1 MAEKFQAVECIGPD
15 LDGYD
20 IDEAIAGYRL
30 QLSCLSLDAH
40 LSLRKFIAQPVLL
53 ILQSDAKPR
62 HFHGH
67 VTQCR
72 LQGANG
78 GMARYLLTIEP
89 WLAFLRYRRD
99 SRVYQDLTVPEIIDA
114 VLRDY
119 QGQGKLQPQWRM
131 DLRDTRVYARRSLV
145 TQYQESDLAFISRLL
160 SEEGMFYYVEH
171 AGVSNSPSLGAHT
184 VVIADH
190 NASFQSNAR
199 ADVQFTQASAVMAQ
213 DSIDRW
219 RSLDRWQTNSVEI
232 LTWDYRQASVHDK
245 NGALLHQVSYFSHRY
260 LQLYMMDI
268 TPFTDRDLGTWDFF
282 VALKDACE
290 KIGAKCSSKP
300 EDLALVTRI
309 RANTGEACP
318 RDGYWL
324 VADTM
329 DKQMEL
335 QRGQSMP
342 PHQGRNVCWEWVSR
356 DFIPEG
362 LYSD

>member
-1 MAEKFQAVECIGPD
+1 MLIFNHVTGADYIDFDPATGLWRYPETEPHTPELDIIARFALPVRGSFTEVDGHRYYLYWTADRTLIFRLPDCTEYALFRHLDGAHFADLREEKRIEIGPATSC
-15 LDGYD
+15 DGT
-20 IDEAIAGYRL
+20 AIPGYSTVRL
-30 QLSCLSLDAH
+30 
-40 LSLRKFIAQPVLL
+40 
-53 ILQSDAKPR
+53 
-62 HFHGH
+62 
-67 VTQCR
+67 
-72 LQGANG
+72 
-78 GMARYLLTIEP
+78 
-89 WLAFLRYRRD
+89 
-99 SRVYQDLTVPEIIDA
+99 
-114 VLRDY
+114 
-119 QGQGKLQPQWRM
+119 
-131 DLRDTRVYARRSLV
+131 
-145 TQYQESDLAFISRLL
+145 
-160 SEEGMFYYVEH
+160 
-171 AGVSNSPSLGAHT
+171 
-184 VVIADH
+184 
-190 NASFQSNAR
+190 
-199 ADVQFTQASAVMAQ
+199 
-213 DSIDRW
+213 
-219 RSLDRWQTNSVEI
+219 
-232 LTWDYRQASVHDK
+232 HDK
-245 NGALLHQVSYFSHRY
+245 NGALLHQVSYFAHRY

-309 RANTGEACP
+309 RASTGEACP